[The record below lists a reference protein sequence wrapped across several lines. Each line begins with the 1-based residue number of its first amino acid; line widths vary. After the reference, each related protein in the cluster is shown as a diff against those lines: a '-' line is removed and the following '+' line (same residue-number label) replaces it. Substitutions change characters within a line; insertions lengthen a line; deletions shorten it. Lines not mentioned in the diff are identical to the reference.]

1 MTDPDPRA
9 WNRSIIEEFRANAGK
24 VGGPFEGAPMILI
37 HHRGAKTGTEHVS
50 PLVYQAVGEDL
61 AIFAS
66 KGGAPTDPQWFRN
79 LVAHPEITVEVGT
92 DTFAVTARVLE
103 GSERDRVWTKQ
114 KEMMPGFG
122 EYEQKTQGIRDIP
135 VILLERAA

>member
-9 WNRSIIEEFRANAGK
+9 WNRGIIEEFRANAGK

-37 HHRGAKTGTEHVS
+37 HHKGAKTGTEHVN
-50 PLVYQAVGEDL
+50 PLVYQAVDQDF

-92 DTFAVTARVLE
+92 DTFPVTARVLE
-103 GSERDRVWTKQ
+103 GSERERVWTRQ

>member
-9 WNRSIIEEFRANAGK
+9 WNRGIIEEFRANAGK

-37 HHRGAKTGTEHVS
+37 HHKGAKTGTEHVNQ
-50 PLVYQAVGEDL
+50 LVYQAVGQDF

-92 DTFAVTARVLE
+92 DTFPVTARILE
-103 GSERDRVWTKQ
+103 GSERERVWTRQ